1 MLAGLLLCIL
11 CKISK
16 FWYAYHVSCTHTIS
30 DLSNRD
36 MISGLRCR
44 LTIFRQTPHIIAWDN
59 KHYKLHVLIIIR
71 PRNPRGRGRGN
82 RSTII
87 RPRNLRG
94 RGKGTTWIPPQSNK
108 YVLRPERGVHEYWNV
123 RTLTS
128 DVELRITVKL
138 CGDGLH
144 CQRYTTSKA
153 LIKIVC
159 VVCRCDMTL
168 ESSGEDVREAFNNGG
183 LDARPLRSASDS
195 LNSCLILGRG
205 LRALLGLLLL
215 LLLLLSFRLS
225 LRFSVTSA
233 GDGRPARLLPGSGLS
248 SRTGIN
254 EEASHSTFFTAV
266 SMDASSSW

>member
-1 MLAGLLLCIL
+1 MQT
-11 CKISK
+11 
-16 FWYAYHVSCTHTIS
+16 V
-30 DLSNRD
+30 
-36 MISGLRCR
+36 
-44 LTIFRQTPHIIAWDN
+44 TIFRQTPHIIAWDN
-59 KHYKLHVLIIIR
+59 KHYKLHVLI
-71 PRNPRGRGRGN
+71 
-82 RSTII
+82 II

-159 VVCRCDMTL
+159 VACCCDMTL

-233 GDGRPARLLPGSGLS
+233 GDGRPARLLPRVRPILPRRDQRG
-248 SRTGIN
+248 GI
-254 EEASHSTFFTAV
+254 A
-266 SMDASSSW
+266 